1 MAVLDRVEIEQLH
14 MALIDT
20 EMDGERASI
29 HLELGRLAWSDGRME
44 LAVRHLKEALVLDFH
59 LEQARTLLQELG
71 ESTIATIPG
80 VKRRRNALR
89 NVVKKIRRRG

>member
-1 MAVLDRVEIEQLH
+1 MAGLDRTEVEQLH

-20 EMDGERASI
+20 EQDGERASI
-29 HLELGRLAWSDGRME
+29 HLELGRLAWADGRME

-80 VKRRRNALR
+80 ARKRRNAFR
-89 NVVKKIRRRG
+89 NMVRRLRRRG

>member
-1 MAVLDRVEIEQLH
+1 MATRERSEVEQLH

-29 HLELGRLAWSDGRME
+29 HLELGRLAWGDGRME

-80 VKRRRNALR
+80 TRKSRNAFR
-89 NVVKKIRRRG
+89 NVVRRLRRRG